1 MIKVVIERRCRPGT
15 ENEMERL
22 LVELRTKAIH
32 QRGYVSGETL
42 KSVDDPSLW
51 LVLSSWLDVNLWKAW
66 QESAERQEIASK
78 MEPLL
83 ITPEKV
89 SVFSFIWDA
98 SWWS

>member
-15 ENEMERL
+15 EKEMERL
-22 LVELRTKAIH
+22 LVELRTKAIP

-66 QESAERQEIASK
+66 EESPERQEIISK

-83 ITPEKV
+83 VTPEKV

>member
-1 MIKVVIERRCRPGT
+1 
-15 ENEMERL
+15 MERL

-51 LVLSSWLDVNLWKAW
+51 LVLSSWLDANLWKAW
-66 QESAERQEIASK
+66 EESAERQEIVSK

-83 ITPEKV
+83 AAPEKV